1 LSLQRTC
8 RTGDSILVPRKP
20 SVFFGCLCI
29 LIVVYQSF
37 EGVLKVTLLTP
48 FLREYVERMEKG
60 NESSIVKK
68 EFISSEDPLED
79 TDHT

>member
-1 LSLQRTC
+1 M
-8 RTGDSILVPRKP
+8 
-20 SVFFGCLCI
+20 FFGCLRR

-37 EGVLKVTLLTP
+37 EGILKVTLLTP
-48 FLREYVERMEKG
+48 FLHAYVECMEKG
-60 NESSIVKK
+60 NESLTVKK